1 MSRTYDVVIAGGAII
16 GSSIAY
22 FLSAHRDFSGRR
34 ILVVE
39 KDPSYQFSST
49 VRSASS
55 IRQQFSTAINI
66 RISQYGIEFLRDANE
81 LLAVNGESPGIHFHE
96 RGYLLLADETSLP
109 TMRERVAFQ
118 QSHGVAAEI
127 LAPAQVLERF
137 PWLSVE
143 GIAGAATTRRGEG
156 WFDAQMLL
164 NAIRRRAIANG
175 VRYEAAEVTDLERGA
190 GGRIAAARLSS
201 GETISCGWLVNATGA
216 WAGDFAGKIGLRI
229 PVDPRKRVVF
239 VVDCPTPLP
248 NGTTIIDP
256 NGLTFRPEGRLH
268 IVHFPPPPEADLV
281 GYDLS
286 IDHGEFEAR
295 VWEPLA
301 RRVPAFEQVKVTSA
315 WAGYYDFNPF
325 DHNALLGTVP
335 AAPNF
340 VFANGFSGHGVM
352 QAPAVGRGI
361 AELLITGAYQTL
373 DLGALAATRYFEGRP
388 LEEKNVF

>member
-1 MSRTYDVVIAGGAII
+1 MSKNYDVVIAGGAII

-22 FLSAHRDFSGRR
+22 FLTRQPGFKGRV
-34 ILVVE
+34 LVVE
-39 KDPSYQFSST
+39 KDPTYLNSST

-66 RISQYGIEFLRDANE
+66 HISKFGIEFLRQAND
-81 LLAVNGESPGIHFHE
+81 LLAVDGESPGIQFFE
-96 RGYLLLADETSLP
+96 RGYLLLGNQETLP
-109 TMRERVAFQ
+109 TLRERVAFQ
-118 QSHGVAAEI
+118 QSQGVAAVI
-127 LAPAQVLERF
+127 LSPEQILQKF

-143 GIAGAATTRRGEG
+143 GIAGAATTLEGEG
-156 WFDAQMLL
+156 WFDAHMLL

-175 VRYEAAEVTDLERGA
+175 VEYVAAEVVDLERGS
-190 GGRIAAARLSS
+190 GGRVTAAKLSN
-201 GETISCGWLVNATGA
+201 GDVVSCDWLVNATGA
-216 WAGDFAGKIGLRI
+216 WAGDFSEKLGLRI

-268 IVHFPPPPEADLV
+268 IVHYPPAPEDDVV
-281 GYDLS
+281 GYDLA
-286 IDHGEFEAR
+286 IDHSEFER
-295 VWEPLA
+295 RIWEPLA
-301 RRVPAFEQVKVTSA
+301 ARVPAFEQVKVTSA

-325 DHNALLGTVP
+325 DHNALLGPVP

-361 AELLITGAYQTL
+361 AELLATGAYQTL